1 MAALFRRKRLKGEFA
16 YKFAPVHA
24 LREQGTRTNPSE
36 EENKKRTADAI
47 RFLLWLQDKIIT
59 SKGRLALWAINKI
72 PWIFFHFP
80 DPLAPYCARNH

>member
-36 EENKKRTADAI
+36 EENKKRTAEAI
-47 RFLLWLQDKIIT
+47 RFLLAPPAGLEPWRHYFGAGA
-59 SKGRLALWAINKI
+59 SKANWNGDTLS
-72 PWIFFHFP
+72 
-80 DPLAPYCARNH
+80 